1 MEFVHD
7 LNPEQKAA
15 VEHEDG
21 PMLILAGAGSGK
33 TRVLIH
39 RITRLLEK
47 GVQPERILAITFTN
61 KAASEMRSRAV
72 DMVGPQA
79 SRMWIATFHAVCVR
93 ILREEISVLGYKPN
107 FTIVDQDDAE
117 RMLKAIV
124 RGLNLDD
131 KIYKPSAVGEVI
143 DRAKNKM
150 IGPDAFARQAYD
162 PFGERVAQIYREY
175 QQRLFATN
183 CLDFNDLI
191 NLAVRLFEAHPDIL
205 ARYQERFRY
214 IMIDEYQDTNHSQ
227 YRLVS
232 MLAASHHN
240 LCVVGDEDQG
250 IYSWRGA
257 DISNILNFEKDY
269 PDAIVVKLEQNYRST
284 QPILDVAWHVISNNR
299 SRKEKR
305 LWSARESE
313 ELVVLQALDD
323 EHAEAQAVVIE
334 IERLR
339 LERRLQYGDFA
350 ILYRMHSQ
358 SRVFE
363 EKMLQRQIPYT
374 IYGGTRFFER
384 REIKDILAYLR
395 IVANPYDDQS
405 LLRIINVPR
414 RGIGDTTLSNMSEF
428 AREAQI
434 PWYAMLEMAEEIPQL
449 ARRTVERL
457 KSLWEMLEVWRKQV
471 EFLNITELTEQI
483 LAQSGYL
490 DSLKESLKEEDQ
502 DRLENIEEL
511 LNVTYE
517 YDRDPEAGHTLDEF
531 LANVSLLSST
541 DVNAPDSSDRVMM
554 MSLHSAKGLEFP
566 VVFLAG
572 MEEGVFPHSRS
583 LEDEEELEE
592 ERRLCYVGMTRAK
605 DLLYLSYA
613 YGRTFYGR
621 TTNNQPSRFIGEIPK
636 ELLYDR
642 KQPSREKALKATTWS
657 TSPAPS
663 LYYGV
668 PEQTAPNVQMQRMV
682 GHLII
687 DIREGDRVWHR
698 NWEDGVV
705 LSIRGEGEDTLAE
718 VEFSGVGVKLLMLK
732 YAGLEKMDK

>member
-15 VEHEDG
+15 VEHENG

-47 GVQPERILAITFTN
+47 EVDPERILAITFTN
-61 KAASEMRSRAV
+61 KAAAEMRTRAV
-72 DMVGPQA
+72 EMVGPRA
-79 SRMWIATFHAVCVR
+79 LRMWIATFHAVCVR

-131 KIYKPSAVGEVI
+131 KIYKPAAVGEVI
-143 DRAKNKM
+143 DRAKNQM
-150 IGPDAFARQAYD
+150 IGPDAFARQTYD
-162 PFGERVAQIYREY
+162 PFGERVALIYREY

-191 NLAVRLFEAHPDIL
+191 NLTVRLFENHPDIL
-205 ARYQERFRY
+205 TRYQERFRY
-214 IMIDEYQDTNHSQ
+214 IMVDEYQDTNHSQ

-232 MLAASHHN
+232 MLAAAHHN

-269 PDAIVVKLEQNYRST
+269 PDAVVIKLEQNYRST

-339 LERRLQYGDFA
+339 IERGLQYGDFA

-541 DVNAPDSSDRVMM
+541 DVNSPDNTDRVMM

-583 LEDEEELEE
+583 LDDEDELEE

-668 PEQTAPNVQMQRMV
+668 PEQTAPSVQMQRMV

-732 YAGLEKMDK
+732 YAGLEKMEK

>member
-15 VEHEDG
+15 VEHENG

-39 RITRLLEK
+39 RITRLLKKE
-47 GVQPERILAITFTN
+47 VDPERILAITFTN
-61 KAASEMRSRAV
+61 KAAAEMRTRAV
-72 DMVGPQA
+72 EMVGPRA
-79 SRMWIATFHAVCVR
+79 LRMWIATFHAVCVR

-131 KIYKPSAVGEVI
+131 KIYKPAAVGEVI
-143 DRAKNKM
+143 DRAKNQM
-150 IGPDAFARQAYD
+150 IGPDAFARQTCD
-162 PFGERVAQIYREY
+162 PFGERVALIYREY

-191 NLAVRLFEAHPDIL
+191 NLTVRLFENHPDIL
-205 ARYQERFRY
+205 TRYQERFRY
-214 IMIDEYQDTNHSQ
+214 IMVDEYQDTNHSQ

-232 MLAASHHN
+232 MLAAAHHN

-269 PDAIVVKLEQNYRST
+269 PDAVVIKLEQNYRST

-339 LERRLQYGDFA
+339 IERGLQYGDFA

-541 DVNAPDSSDRVMM
+541 DVNSPDNTDRVMM

-583 LEDEEELEE
+583 LDDEDELEE

-668 PEQTAPNVQMQRMV
+668 PEQTAPSVQMQRMV

-732 YAGLEKMDK
+732 YAGLEKMEK